1 MLMDLSKAF
10 DTLNH
15 DFLLQKFNAYDFQH
29 DALKPIYNQV
39 TNRWQR
45 TRINATFSSWEELEK
60 GSPRFCS

>member
-39 TNRWQR
+39 TNRWQGK
-45 TRINATFSSWEELEK
+45 RINATFSS
-60 GSPRFCS
+60 